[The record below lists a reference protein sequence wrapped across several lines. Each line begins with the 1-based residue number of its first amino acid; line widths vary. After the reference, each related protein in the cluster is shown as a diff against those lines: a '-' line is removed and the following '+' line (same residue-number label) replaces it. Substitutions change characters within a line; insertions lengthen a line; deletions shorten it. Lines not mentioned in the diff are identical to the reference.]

1 MRGCLFTLVL
11 AAILIA
17 LLVVVALPAVAEG
30 VLTGAIT
37 AAGLESDDTTV
48 KVHSDPPTDL
58 VGMHA
63 DQVRVL
69 ADDATFRGMAID
81 RLDLTLE
88 GVSILDRT
96 VGGVDGTLSGVT
108 VPLEDG
114 TRIRLERIS
123 ISGDAEDLDATT
135 TIANAQVKALIS
147 DAIERQTRLKPE
159 ETVLSAPDRLT
170 IRTGLGLDI
179 DGRFVVTPAGDLVV
193 RGSGVLSGTDVV
205 LLQGGQDVP
214 LTLTGARVTAD
225 GDLRLTGRLAIPLLG

>member
-114 TRIRLERIS
+114 TRIRLERIG

-135 TIANAQVKALIS
+135 TIATAQVKALIS

-159 ETVLSAPDRLT
+159 EIVLSAPDRLT